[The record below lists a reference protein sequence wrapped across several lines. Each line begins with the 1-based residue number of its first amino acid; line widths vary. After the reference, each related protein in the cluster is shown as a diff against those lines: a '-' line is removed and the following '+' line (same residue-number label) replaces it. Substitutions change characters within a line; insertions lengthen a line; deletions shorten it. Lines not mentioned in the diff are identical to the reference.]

1 MGGKQTKESTSEAER
16 KAAIAEAKEQAE
28 RERMQ
33 QAGNVQLGLFDTLLV
48 HSHIVIVINSTGGES
63 SDPPPMT
70 RMSARENAP
79 RMRMAVEENG
89 RI

>member
-33 QAGNVQLGLFDTLLV
+33 QAG
-48 HSHIVIVINSTGGES
+48 GES